1 MEDLGEEC
9 YTVTD
14 NLPCAWKIFLSKTNQ
29 NIRYLVID
37 KEKVLTFQNIEAL
50 EKYVD
55 EAEDAEDEAEEYELN
70 EFQSYSP
77 HY

>member
-14 NLPCAWKIFLSKTNQ
+14 NLPCDWKIFLSKTNQ

>member
-9 YTVTD
+9 YTVSD

-29 NIRYLVID
+29 YIRYLVID
-37 KEKVLTFQNIEAL
+37 NEKVLTFQNIEAL

-55 EAEDAEDEAEEYELN
+55 EADEYEYEDETEELDD
-70 EFQSYSP
+70 FQSYSP

>member
-9 YTVTD
+9 YTVSD

-55 EAEDAEDEAEEYELN
+55 EAEDAEEYELDD
-70 EFQSYSP
+70 FQSYSP
-77 HY
+77 YY